1 MCAAACSR
9 PHHPKQQTAQLL
21 NRSISHGGCGADC
34 SGCMQALQSSQLPN
48 ILAICIYNQIIIRT
62 SSSMPTGKAAPAR
75 LAHKTP
81 AVTAAAKA
89 HPPPPTA
96 TSITLTTQCSLDR
109 WSRFVQQAESW
120 GGPVSVAVY
129 VPAPEGTPAA
139 QHCLHILAQHADQ
152 HAAQYPHQQL
162 QVAPLFAG
170 HYAREGASVLT
181 AAGE

>member
-1 MCAAACSR
+1 MLS
-9 PHHPKQQTAQLL
+9 
-21 NRSISHGGCGADC
+21 
-34 SGCMQALQSSQLPN
+34 
-48 ILAICIYNQIIIRT
+48 
-62 SSSMPTGKAAPAR
+62 GKAARAR

-81 AVTAAAKA
+81 ALPAAAKA
-89 HPPPPTA
+89 HPPPTA

-129 VPAPEGTPAA
+129 VPAPQGTPAA
-139 QHCLHILAQHADQ
+139 QHCLDILAQYADQ
-152 HAAQYPHQQL
+152 HASQYPDQQL

-170 HYAREGASVLT
+170 HYAKEGASVLAAA